1 MNTPWISPDAASAP
15 TSSSPIQPALRRP
28 NGASGWM
35 AIHRHHRAPI
45 VVLLLLTVTGCGY
58 TQGKLLFL
66 FGVGRGAKVEAQFR
80 LTPNPVLVLVD
91 DPGGR
96 LDWPPAWN
104 FLTDDVS
111 EELIRR
117 KAAQKIIPR
126 QTIEQIRQREPDF
139 GKRGCRE
146 IGEMAGAEQVLWIE
160 VKDFLADP
168 LITEASSAAY
178 LAVTVR
184 VINVLE
190 NESRSRV
197 RLWPVSPE
205 GKFEMVAL
213 SGARVM
219 EAKTRDGIS
228 RALTTKLAEEIA
240 KYFYDH
246 RLGDFEKP
254 K

>member
-1 MNTPWISPDAASAP
+1 MP
-15 TSSSPIQPALRRP
+15 PARGRP
-28 NGASGWM
+28 VGNPGWT
-35 AIHRHHRAPI
+35 ARYRHACARVA
-45 VVLLLLTVTGCGY
+45 VLLLVAISGCGY
-58 TQGKLLFL
+58 TQGKLLFML
-66 FGVGRGAKVEAQFR
+66 GLGRGDKVEAQFR
-80 LTPNPVLVLVD
+80 FTSNPVLVLVD

-96 LDWPPAWN
+96 LDWPPAWSY
-104 FLTDDVS
+104 LTDDVS

-168 LITEASSAAY
+168 LISKASAAAY

-190 NESRSRV
+190 KESRTRV

-205 GKFEMVAL
+205 GKFEMVSI
-213 SGARVM
+213 SGARVA

-228 RALTTKLAEEIA
+228 RVLSGKLAEELA